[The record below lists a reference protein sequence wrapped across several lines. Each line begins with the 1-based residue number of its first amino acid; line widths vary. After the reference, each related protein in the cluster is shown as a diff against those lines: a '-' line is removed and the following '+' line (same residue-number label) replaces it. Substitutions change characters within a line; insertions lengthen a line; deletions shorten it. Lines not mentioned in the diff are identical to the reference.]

1 MRSCWGGGGGAAGV
15 PSSPTTLGSISL
27 STNPCGKWNPDPQR
41 RAAGAAAVPHD
52 PAARRRSER
61 FQMKSTEET
70 DVGSGENIWKG
81 NPRQNTAASRER
93 TEEGRPTREPS
104 AEQRAA
110 GAAPGE
116 DGRAAPHPSG
126 TDASGTP

>member
-1 MRSCWGGGGGAAGV
+1 
-15 PSSPTTLGSISL
+15 
-27 STNPCGKWNPDPQR
+27 
-41 RAAGAAAVPHD
+41 
-52 PAARRRSER
+52 
-61 FQMKSTEET
+61 MKSTEET

-110 GAAPGE
+110 GAALGE